1 MKTVSRRDFL
11 RDSARAVAAVSAATA
26 GGLATVSC
34 AGGRYDLVVRGA
46 VVYDGTG
53 AAGRVADIGVV
64 ADRIVKVGR
73 IPGRKAGRAVD
84 ARGLAAAPGF
94 IDIHD
99 HSAEGL
105 LVDPRAESAVRQGV
119 TMLVGGNCGDSVF
132 PLTEEEAEE
141 TGRRWREEF
150 GLDLTWRDAAG
161 FFGRLEASGLALN
174 FGSLVGH
181 GSVRAAVMGYG
192 NRRPTGA
199 ELEEM
204 KALVRASLGEGALG
218 LSSGLEYTP
227 GSFAEEGELSELCRV
242 VRETGGFY
250 ATHMRDEEDG
260 VLEALDE
267 AIRIVRASGVPLQVS
282 HLKIGYAVNW
292 PKFDALIGRVEAARH
307 EGVDILCDRYPYTAW
322 ATSLGMLFPL
332 WAREGE
338 TRDFIARLKNPA
350 LDGALRS
357 ELEEKRRKLGGWERV
372 MVSSVGS
379 ESRRNAEGR
388 NILELAT
395 EAEKDPYAYIRDLLV
410 VEDGRVG
417 MITFAMSEDHLRRL
431 MAHPLV
437 GVGADG
443 SAVARTGPLSKGH
456 PHPRVYGTF
465 PRALGTYVR
474 EEKLVP
480 LEEMIRKMT
489 SMPARRLGLEGRG
502 EIREGAFADLV
513 LFDPGRV
520 ADRATWADP
529 QQYPVGIEFVVV
541 NGQIVV
547 EKGEHTGRL
556 PGRVLRRAAAKP

>member
-1 MKTVSRRDFL
+1 MKTITRREFI
-11 RDSARAVAAVSAATA
+11 RDSARAAALSAAAA
-26 GGLATVSC
+26 GGLATTSC
-34 AGGRYDLVVRGA
+34 AAGKYDLIVRGA

-53 AAGRVADIGVV
+53 AAGRAADIGVV
-64 ADRIVKVGR
+64 GDKIAKVGR
-73 IPGRKAGRAVD
+73 LSSRASGRVID
-84 ARGLAAAPGF
+84 AKGLAAAPGF

-119 TMLVGGNCGDSVF
+119 TTLIGGNCGESVF
-132 PLTEEEAEE
+132 PLTEEEAEA
-141 TGRRWREEF
+141 TARRWREEF
-150 GLDLTWRDAAG
+150 GLDLSWRDAAG
-161 FFGRLEASGLALN
+161 FFSRLEASGLALN

-192 NRRPTGA
+192 NRKPTEA
-199 ELEEM
+199 ELDGM
-204 KALVRASLGEGALG
+204 KALVAESLKQGAMG

-227 GSFAEEGELSELCRV
+227 GSFAAEDELVELCRV
-242 VRETGGFY
+242 VRERGGFY
-250 ATHMRDEEDG
+250 ATHMRDEEDR

-267 AIRIVRASGVPLQVS
+267 AIRIARAAGVPLQVS
-282 HLKIGYAVNW
+282 HLKVGYAVNW
-292 PKFDALIGRVEAARH
+292 PKFDDLIGRVEAARR
-307 EGVDILCDRYPYTAW
+307 EGLDILCDRYPYIAW

-338 TRDFIARLKNPA
+338 TRDFIARLEDPA
-350 LDGALRS
+350 LDEKLRG
-357 ELEEKRRKLGGWERV
+357 ELAEQEKKLGGWDRV
-372 MVSSVGS
+372 LVSSVRS
-379 ESRRNAEGR
+379 EGRRGMEGR
-388 NILELAT
+388 NILELAA
-395 EAEKDPYAYIRDLLV
+395 EAGKDPYACIRNLLV
-410 VEDGRVG
+410 EERGRVG

-456 PHPRVYGTF
+456 PHPRFYGTF

-474 EEKLVP
+474 EEKLIP
-480 LEEMIRKMT
+480 LEGMIRKMT

-529 QQYPVGIEFVVV
+529 QQYPDGIPCVVV

-547 EKGEHTGRL
+547 ENGEHTGRL
-556 PGRVLRRAAAKP
+556 PGRVLRKAAAKP